1 MEIWPLWRCLP
12 QHSYSV
18 SNGDVAER
26 ETLPGLRV
34 YGMVQ
39 QEVMARE
46 RPASE
51 LRDEMKY
58 IKEVSAS
65 WEKEKGHEHVRSH
78 DGQNSVQ

>member
-1 MEIWPLWRCLP
+1 M
-12 QHSYSV
+12 

-46 RPASE
+46 QPASDM
-51 LRDEMKY
+51 RDEMRY
-58 IKEVSAS
+58 IREVSA
-65 WEKEKGHEHVRSH
+65 
-78 DGQNSVQ
+78 D